1 MVIWDNSMISQLL
14 VFVFT
19 SPGPIALELGPLRM
33 HWYGILIGSALL
45 VGVNLSTWLAKR
57 RKMDPDIVADLAF
70 ALVLGALPAARIYY
84 VLFQWKDYVGHP
96 EKMIAIWEG
105 GIAIHGAILGGM
117 LAGWIFARW
126 KQVSFWVLADIV
138 VPSLI
143 LGQAIG
149 RWGNFFNSEAYGAPT
164 DLPWKLLIPPDRRMP
179 GFESVAYYHPTF
191 LYESLWNL
199 GIFGLVMVLVLK
211 FGQRLKPG
219 MLFCFYTIAYGC
231 GRLWIEGLRTDSLM
245 AGPLKMAQL
254 VSLMG
259 IVFGAVGI
267 WWFSKR
273 GNPQRVNLGE
283 K

>member
-1 MVIWDNSMISQLL
+1 MISQLL
-14 VFVFT
+14 AFEFT
-19 SPGPIALELGPLRM
+19 SPGPIALEFGPLRM
-33 HWYGILIGSALL
+33 HWYGIFIGSALL
-45 VGVNLSTWLAKR
+45 VGVNLSTWLAER
-57 RKMDPDIVADLAF
+57 RKMDPDLVADLAF
-70 ALVLGALPAARIYY
+70 ALVLGALPGARIYY
-84 VLFQWKDYVGHP
+84 VLFQWRDYVGQP

-117 LAGWIFARW
+117 LAGWAFARW
-126 KQVSFWVLADIV
+126 RKVSFWALTDIV

-164 DLPWKLLIPPDRRMP
+164 NLPWKLLIPTDRRMA

-199 GIFGLVMVLVLK
+199 GVFGLVMVLVLK

-219 MLFCFYTIAYGC
+219 MLFCFYAIAYSC
-231 GRLWIEGLRTDSLM
+231 GRFWIEGLRTDSLM

-259 IVFGAVGI
+259 IILGSIGL
-267 WWFSKR
+267 WWFSKME
-273 GNPQRVNLGE
+273 NPQRANLRG

>member
-1 MVIWDNSMISQLL
+1 MLSQLL
-14 VFVFT
+14 AFTFT
-19 SPGPIALELGPLRM
+19 SPGPIALQFGPLRM
-33 HWYGILIGSALL
+33 YWYGILIGSALL
-45 VGVNLSTWLAKR
+45 VGVNLSTWLAER
-57 RKMDPDIVADLAF
+57 RKMDPDMVADLAF
-70 ALVLGALPAARIYY
+70 ALVLGALPGARIYY
-84 VLFQWKDYVGHP
+84 VLFQWRDYVGRP

-117 LAGWIFARW
+117 LAGWAFARW
-126 KQVSFWVLADIV
+126 RKISFWALTDIV

-164 DLPWKLLIPPDRRMP
+164 DLHWKLLIPPDRRMS
-179 GFESVAYYHPTF
+179 GFESIAYYHPTF

-199 GIFGLVMVLVLK
+199 GVFGLVMLLVLK

-219 MLFCFYTIAYGC
+219 MLFCFYAVAYSG

-254 VSLMG
+254 VSLVG
-259 IVFGAVGI
+259 IVLGALGL
-267 WWFSKR
+267 WWFSKME
-273 GNPQRVNLGE
+273 NPQRANLRG